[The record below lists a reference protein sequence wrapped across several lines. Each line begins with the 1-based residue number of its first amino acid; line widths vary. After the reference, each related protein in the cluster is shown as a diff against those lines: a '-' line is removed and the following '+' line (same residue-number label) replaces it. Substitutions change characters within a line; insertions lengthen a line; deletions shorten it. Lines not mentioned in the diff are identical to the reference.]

1 MKVVLLCGGIG
12 KRMVPL
18 VKDKALLKFAG
29 VSLILQQ
36 INVAMAAGFNHFVII
51 ANSDNLADLKLAVAE
66 LENIK
71 IDFGIQENPSGM
83 ADALLTASGLLAGE
97 QFILVGVDDIV
108 ETSAY
113 IQLTSEY
120 EKTGDHFGYIIAHKV
135 QNYFPGGYLVIDEDR
150 EIRHIVE
157 KPPRGKEPSNLI
169 NIVIHLHN
177 HPQELRDYL
186 TRVDSRAD
194 DAYENAL
201 NQAIKDGHK
210 IKAVLYDGGWQAIKY
225 PWHILDAMDYFSK
238 ALKQRISPSAQ
249 ISDRAI
255 IDGDVVIEDNVR
267 VLEGAVI
274 RGPTYIGRNSIVGNN
289 VLVRKSNIGDNCVIG
304 YSTEI
309 KHSYIGDG
317 CWFHSNYIGDSV
329 IEDGCSFGAGA
340 VAANLRL
347 DETNIKLKV
356 GDEEVDTGRDKLGAL
371 VGKGTRIGINASL
384 MPGVR
389 VGAHSFVGAQVCL
402 TGDLET
408 GSMAQALSQY
418 RILPNKTRPPE
429 DKRQDLFKRLTG

>member
-12 KRMVPL
+12 KRMLPL

-29 VSLILQQ
+29 VPLILQQ
-36 INVAMAAGFNHFVII
+36 INAAMAASLNHFVII

-97 QFILVGVDDIV
+97 QFILVSVDDIV

-113 IQLTSEY
+113 VQLTSEY
-120 EKTGDHFGYIIAHKV
+120 EKAGDHFGYIIAHKV
-135 QNYFPGGYLVIDEDR
+135 QNYFPGGYLVIDEDG

-169 NIVIHLHN
+169 NIVIHLHS
-177 HPQELRDYL
+177 HPEKLLDYL
-186 TRVDSRAD
+186 TRGDSKAD

-201 NQAIKDGHK
+201 NQVIKDGHK
-210 IKAVLYDGGWQAIKY
+210 IKAVLYNGGWQAIKY
-225 PWHILDAMDYFSK
+225 PWHILDAMDYFLK

-249 ISDRAI
+249 ISDKAI

-304 YSTEI
+304 YSTEV

-329 IEDGCSFGAGA
+329 IEDGCSFGAGTIT
-340 VAANLRL
+340 ANFRL
-347 DETNIKLKV
+347 DETNIRLKV

-371 VGKGTRIGINASL
+371 VGKGVRIGVNASL

-389 VGAHSFVGAQVCL
+389 VGAHSLVGAQVCL
-402 TGDLET
+402 TSDLEKC
-408 GSMAQALSQY
+408 SLALAESQY
-418 RILPNKTRPPE
+418 RILPNKTKPLE
-429 DKRQDLFKRLTG
+429 DKRQDLFKRLTE